1 LLLAGF
7 APAQDQPDTSPPDQ
21 QEPTFEGPS
30 ILTRNSGV
38 VDSMDLTPAQ
48 DQPDGGALDQ
58 QGPVFEGPSILS
70 RDSSLM
76 DSTGNPSQFGMFAK
90 FSGVYDSGLTPVIA
104 AGQETPLASQT
115 GYGVETSFGA
125 AFAHRWRG
133 SKLTVEYRGAYR
145 KYATVSLLNG
155 LDQFFQL
162 AYSRVLERH
171 LILDLKT
178 TLGTTTLANGAFT
191 YLPLSTLDLLGL
203 PANELF
209 DNRTNYLQS
218 RVDLTWQKTGRLSFD
233 FGGDGFVVRR
243 QSLLLAGLNGYTAR
257 ANVAYRLTSRQTI
270 SASYNNTY
278 FDYQRA
284 FGNSQ
289 LQIPA
294 LGYSAG
300 LARHWDLSTQAGV
313 ARVATLGLTQVA
325 LDPATAALLGQS
337 FATVIFSRLS
347 YLPVAEVRLV
357 RRFKTSS
364 LTFDYAMGVTPGN
377 GYYLTSRQTSGTIGY
392 SYIAGK
398 TWEIRSNAAFN
409 ELDALGQALGK
420 YSNLQGGAEMFYN
433 LTRAA
438 HLDVRYDYRHYT
450 TENVIL
456 QKDSNRVSLGLA
468 FSLGDIFE
476 SVR

>member
-1 LLLAGF
+1 MLTAGCV
-7 APAQDQPDTSPPDQ
+7 PAQNQPDTSARDQ
-21 QEPTFEGPS
+21 QDPTFEGPS
-30 ILTRNSGV
+30 ILNRDSGLMETAIAPAHDPS
-38 VDSMDLTPAQ
+38 DSTT
-48 DQPDGGALDQ
+48 LDQ
-58 QGPVFEGPSILS
+58 QGPAFEGPSILS
-70 RDSSLM
+70 RDSVLM
-76 DSTGNPSQFGMFAK
+76 DSTGKPLEFGMFAK
-90 FSGVYDSGLTPVIA
+90 FSGVYDSGLTPVIGL
-104 AGQETPLASQT
+104 GQETPLATQA
-115 GYGVETSFGA
+115 GFGVEASFGA
-125 AFAHRWRG
+125 AFSRRSRRA
-133 SKLTVEYRGAYR
+133 KLAIEYRGAYR
-145 KYATVSLLNG
+145 KYATASLLNG

-162 AYSRVLERH
+162 AYSRVLQRH
-171 LILDLKT
+171 LILDFKT

-218 RVDLTWQKTGRLSFD
+218 RVDLTWKKTEQLSFG
-233 FGGDGFVVRR
+233 FSGDGFVVRR
-243 QSLLLAGLNGYTAR
+243 QSLLLAGLNGYSER
-257 ANVAYRLTSRQTI
+257 ANVAYRLTARQTI

-284 FGNSQ
+284 FGNSR

-294 LGYSAG
+294 LGYSAA
-300 LARHWDLSTQAGV
+300 LARHWDLSALAGV
-313 ARVATLGLTQVA
+313 ARAATLGLTQVA
-325 LDPATAALLGQS
+325 LDPVIAALLGQN
-337 FATVIFSRLS
+337 FATVTISRVS
-347 YLPVAEVRLV
+347 YLPVAEARLV

-377 GYYLTSRQTSGTIGY
+377 GYYFTSRQTSGTIGY

-398 TWEIRSNAAFN
+398 IWELRGNAAFN
-409 ELDALGQALGK
+409 ELSALGQALGK
-420 YSNLQGGAEMFYN
+420 YINMQTGVEVFYN

-468 FSLGDIFE
+468 FSLGDLFE

>member
-7 APAQDQPDTSPPDQ
+7 APAQNQPDTSARDQ
-21 QEPTFEGPS
+21 QDPTFEGPS
-30 ILTRNSGV
+30 ILNRQSGLT
-38 VDSMDLTPAQ
+38 DSIPLAPALGPS
-48 DQPDGGALDQ
+48 DSSTLEQ
-58 QGPVFEGPSILS
+58 QEPAFEGPSILS
-70 RDSSLM
+70 RDSGLL
-76 DSTGNPSQFGMFAK
+76 DSTGKPIQFGMFAK

-104 AGQETPLASQT
+104 AGQATPLATQA
-115 GYGVETSFGA
+115 GLGLETSFGA
-125 AFAHRWRG
+125 AFSRRWRR
-133 SKLTVEYRGAYR
+133 SKISIEYRAAYR
-145 KYATVSLLNG
+145 KYAAASLLNG

-162 AYSRVLERH
+162 AYSRVLQSH
-171 LILDLKT
+171 LILDFKT

-203 PANELF
+203 PTNELF

-218 RVDLTWQKTGRLSFD
+218 RVDLTWQKTARLSFGL
-233 FGGDGFVVRR
+233 GGDGFVVRR
-243 QSLLLAGLNGYTAR
+243 QSLLLAGLNGYSAR
-257 ANVAYRLTSRQTI
+257 ANVAYRLTPRQTI

-284 FGNSQ
+284 FGNSR

-294 LGYSAG
+294 LGYS
-300 LARHWDLSTQAGV
+300 LALTRLWDFSTQAGV

-325 LDPATAALLGQS
+325 LDPALAALLGES
-337 FATVIFSRLS
+337 YATVTFSRVS
-347 YLPVAEVRLV
+347 YLPVAEARLI

-398 TWEIRSNAAFN
+398 TWELRGNAAFN
-409 ELDALGQALGK
+409 ELTALGQALGK
-420 YSNLQGGAEMFYN
+420 YNNMQTGAEVFYN
-433 LTRAA
+433 LTPAA

-456 QKDSNRVSLGLA
+456 QKDSSRVSLGLA
-468 FSLGDIFE
+468 FSLGDLFE